1 MSQSPADETPE
12 ESYEES
18 EILDQQQPEDTLVDR
33 GVEDVLDEG
42 YSAPEKWS
50 AGESYGTTSDEQLE
64 GETLDQRIEQEVPE
78 ADPYNDVPTEVL
90 DDGEVG
96 HERSGRL
103 VDPDEGIGED
113 TEKDLVGDDVGI
125 DAGAAGAEEAAV
137 HTVDDEQE

>member
-1 MSQSPADETPE
+1 MSQTPADETPE

-18 EILDQQQPEDTLVDR
+18 EVLDQQQPDDTLVDR

-50 AGESYGTTSDEQLE
+50 AGEGYGTTSDEQLE
-64 GETLDQRIEQEVPE
+64 GETIDQRIEQEVPE
-78 ADPYNDVPTEVL
+78 PDPYSDAPTEVL

-96 HERSGRL
+96 RERSGRL

-113 TEKDLVGDDVGI
+113 DEKDLVGDDVGI

-137 HTVDDEQE
+137 HTVDDE

>member
-64 GETLDQRIEQEVPE
+64 GETLEQRIEQEVTGGE
-78 ADPYNDVPTEVL
+78 QENDVTNEVR
-90 DDGEVG
+90 DGGEVG
-96 HERSGRL
+96 NERS
-103 VDPDEGIGED
+103 
-113 TEKDLVGDDVGI
+113 
-125 DAGAAGAEEAAV
+125 
-137 HTVDDEQE
+137 